1 MSDDLLTYYNRELTY
16 IRRLGEEFARAN
28 PDIASRLR
36 LESAGGQDPYVER
49 LLEGF
54 AYINARTRKKL
65 DDDFPELAEALI
77 GVLYPHYIAPVPSMS
92 LVQFELDQSQGSMV
106 KGYNIPD
113 RTSLEAETVD
123 GDTCRFLTCGELKI
137 YPLSVTAAKFG
148 PATNAPRVPA
158 FADAVATLTI
168 DLATFSEDGPLHALE
183 LDHLRFFLA
192 GEPTHANLV
201 YELMLNN
208 VLGVALVDTK
218 GEQAPWILPPG
229 SIQPAGFDLKE
240 AALPHDPRSFRGY
253 RLLAEYFALP
263 DRFRMV
269 ELRNLFMPRMKAFG
283 TQFRIVLYLNRTA
296 DELTHFIDEESFK
309 LGVVPIVNLFPQ
321 RADPLQLT
329 HTQVEYHIVPDV
341 RRPQAMEIY
350 SIDRVTAIDS
360 AGDAHNV
367 WPIYSLRHAADHNQR
382 RAFWMSRRRP
392 AYYRDGKLDT
402 GTEIEISIVDLDL
415 NTQHYEP
422 WTLEIET
429 TCTNRNLPRKLE
441 FGPGKPQFNL
451 EQSAPVKPVRC
462 LTPPTPARR
471 LSELPGSRWRLVS
484 HLALN
489 HLSLI
494 GNDKA
499 ADALREMLTLYDFVG
514 SADTS
519 AKIDSLTEVRSKRR
533 TARIVEDGQCGYV
546 RGIEVTLSFD
556 ERRFADNGLFL
567 FASVLERFLALHCSL
582 NAFVSVI
589 AESQQRE
596 GVVHA
601 WPPRSGDRQLI

>member
-1 MSDDLLTYYNRELTY
+1 MSDDLLTYYNRELSY

-36 LESAGGQDPYVER
+36 IESAGSQDPYIER

-65 DDDFPELAEALI
+65 DDDYPELAEALL
-77 GVLYPHYIAPVPSMS
+77 GVLYPHYVAPIPSMS
-92 LVQFELDQSQGSMV
+92 LVKFELDSSQGSMV
-106 KGYNIPD
+106 KGYKIANQTP
-113 RTSLEAETVD
+113 LEAETPD
-123 GDTCRFLTCGELKI
+123 ADTCRFRTCGELTLFPI
-137 YPLSVTAAKFG
+137 SVTGAKFG
-148 PATNAPRVPA
+148 PATNAPKVPA

-168 DLATFSEDGPLHALE
+168 DLAAFSEDGPLE
-183 LDHLRFFLA
+183 TMEFEQLRFYLA
-192 GEPTHANLV
+192 GEPTHANLI

-208 VLGVALVDTK
+208 VLGIALVDTE
-218 GEQAPWILPPG
+218 GQQAPWVLPPN
-229 SIQPAGFDLKE
+229 SLHQAGFELDE

-253 RLLAEYFALP
+253 RLLTEYFALP
-263 DRFRMV
+263 DRFRMI

-283 TQFRIVLYLNRTA
+283 QQFRVVLYLDRTA
-296 DELTHFIDEESFK
+296 DELTHFVDADTFQ
-309 LGVVPIVNLFPQ
+309 LGVVPIVNLFEQ
-321 RADPLQLT
+321 RADPMQLS
-329 HTQVEYHIVPDV
+329 HAQVDYHVVPDV
-341 RRPQAMEIY
+341 RRPHAMEIY
-350 SIDRVTAIDS
+350 SIDKVTAIDT
-360 AGDAHNV
+360 GGEAHNL
-367 WPIYSLRHAADHNQR
+367 WPIYSLRHSADHNKRQ
-382 RAFWMSRRRP
+382 AFWMAQRRP

-402 GTEIEISIVDLDL
+402 GTEIDISVVDLNL
-415 NTQHYEP
+415 KTQHHEP

-441 FGPGKPQFNL
+441 FGPGKPEFKL

-494 GNDKA
+494 GNEQA

-514 SADTS
+514 SADS
-519 AKIDSLTEVRSKRR
+519 GAKIDSVTSVSSKRR
-533 TARIVEDGQCGYV
+533 TARIVENGQCGYV
-546 RGIEVTLSFD
+546 RGVEVGISFD
-556 ERRFADNGLFL
+556 ERRFGDNGLFL
-567 FASVLERFLALHCSL
+567 FASVLERFIALHCSI

-589 AESQQRE
+589 AESEQRE